1 MVSPSFTH
9 TGVCTKMSWLK
20 IIGTILLGTVLIVG
34 VVALT
39 YYQWSDCLEENSF
52 FTCARMLNK

>member
-1 MVSPSFTH
+1 
-9 TGVCTKMSWLK
+9 MSWFK
-20 IIGTILLGTVLIVG
+20 IIGTLVLATAIIAG

-39 YYQWSDCLEENSF
+39 YHQWIDCLGENSF